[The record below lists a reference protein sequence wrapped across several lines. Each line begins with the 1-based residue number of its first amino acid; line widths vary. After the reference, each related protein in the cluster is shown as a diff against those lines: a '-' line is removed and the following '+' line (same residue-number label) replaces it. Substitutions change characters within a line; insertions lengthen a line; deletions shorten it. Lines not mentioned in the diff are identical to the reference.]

1 MSQRPLV
8 LVTPSDVVSKGGFPA
23 RSVNCNYLQGVAQ
36 AGGLPV
42 VVAEPSCLKE
52 YIQIADGLLLT
63 GGVDIDPH
71 CYGQSPI
78 DPPEHYDQPRDDVEL
93 ELAKEFIQLGK
104 PILAICRGFQMINVA
119 LGGVLLQDIPT
130 WCGAD
135 HSGGL
140 RHSVELIPG
149 SKLSSWF
156 GTEIEVNS
164 YHHQGIRVEEL
175 APPLRLSAF
184 WESNEQKNVEGYE
197 HPSLPILGVQ
207 WHPERM
213 LEDPKANMSVLFRWL
228 LENTHR

>member
-78 DPPEHYDQPRDDVEL
+78 DPPEHYDQPQETML
-93 ELAKEFIQLGK
+93 NWSLPK
-104 PILAICRGFQMINVA
+104 
-119 LGGVLLQDIPT
+119 
-130 WCGAD
+130 
-135 HSGGL
+135 S
-140 RHSVELIPG
+140 
-149 SKLSSWF
+149 LSSW
-156 GTEIEVNS
+156 
-164 YHHQGIRVEEL
+164 
-175 APPLRLSAF
+175 
-184 WESNEQKNVEGYE
+184 ESQFSQFAG
-197 HPSLPILGVQ
+197 
-207 WHPERM
+207 
-213 LEDPKANMSVLFRWL
+213 DFR
-228 LENTHR
+228 

>member
-175 APPLRLSAF
+175 
-184 WESNEQKNVEGYE
+184 
-197 HPSLPILGVQ
+197 SLI
-207 WHPERM
+207 HI
-213 LEDPKANMSVLFRWL
+213 
-228 LENTHR
+228 

>member
-52 YIQIADGLLLT
+52 YIQIA
-63 GGVDIDPH
+63 
-71 CYGQSPI
+71 I

-184 WESNEQKNVEGYE
+184 WESNEQKIVEGYE

>member
-1 MSQRPLV
+1 MDFCSLE
-8 LVTPSDVVSKGGFPA
+8 
-23 RSVNCNYLQGVAQ
+23 
-36 AGGLPV
+36 GLT
-42 VVAEPSCLKE
+42 S
-52 YIQIADGLLLT
+52 ILT
-63 GGVDIDPH
+63 ATDRVH
-71 CYGQSPI
+71 R
-78 DPPEHYDQPRDDVEL
+78 PPEHYDQPRDDVEL

-184 WESNEQKNVEGYE
+184 WESNEQKIVEGYE
-197 HPSLPILGVQ
+197 HPSLPILGSSVGIRNGC
-207 WHPERM
+207 WRT
-213 LEDPKANMSVLFRWL
+213 PKPICLYSSGGCWRTRIDNYISRCNMVSHLSK
-228 LENTHR
+228 

>member
-1 MSQRPLV
+1 M
-8 LVTPSDVVSKGGFPA
+8 
-23 RSVNCNYLQGVAQ
+23 
-36 AGGLPV
+36 
-42 VVAEPSCLKE
+42 
-52 YIQIADGLLLT
+52 LT

-184 WESNEQKNVEGYE
+184 WESNEQKIVEGYE